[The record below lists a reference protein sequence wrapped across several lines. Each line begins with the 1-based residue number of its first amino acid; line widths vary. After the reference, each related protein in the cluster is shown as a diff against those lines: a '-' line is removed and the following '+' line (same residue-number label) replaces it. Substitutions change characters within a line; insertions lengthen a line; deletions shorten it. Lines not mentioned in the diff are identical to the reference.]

1 MKVLMIISQF
11 YPFIGGAER
20 QAQLLSAKLLE
31 KGVEVEVVTG
41 WWRFDTPPKEMIDGI
56 KVVRNFSFWGVF
68 GIKGIRFFGVLA
80 YMASLGAYLLARGKQ
95 YDLIHVHQ
103 ALYPAFISVLFG
115 KGFMRK
121 PILVKSGS
129 SGLTSDIKE
138 LKRLPLGNLQL
149 RYLVK
154 KMDCLV
160 ATNKISG
167 REFVEIGY
175 PESRIVYIPNG
186 VKISLQGKVAYG
198 LVRTILTSARLS
210 REKGVDTLLRA
221 WAHISKQ
228 EKTLKLIILGDGP
241 LASELKNLSKLLN
254 LTESVDFRGMVQDVS
269 PFLKEA
275 DLFILPSRTEG
286 VSNALLEAMSYGIPC
301 IATDVGGNPEALGKG
316 ESQTI
321 PKGHYIVGKNG
332 VLINPDDV
340 KGLSEAIFYL
350 IREGGVREEM
360 GRRSRKFV
368 QENYSIDV
376 IADRYMAHYQRMLDG
391 RF

>member
-1 MKVLMIISQF
+1 
-11 YPFIGGAER
+11 
-20 QAQLLSAKLLE
+20 
-31 KGVEVEVVTG
+31 
-41 WWRFDTPPKEMIDGI
+41 
-56 KVVRNFSFWGVF
+56 
-68 GIKGIRFFGVLA
+68 
-80 YMASLGAYLLARGKQ
+80 
-95 YDLIHVHQ
+95 
-103 ALYPAFISVLFG
+103 
-115 KGFMRK
+115 
-121 PILVKSGS
+121 
-129 SGLTSDIKE
+129 
-138 LKRLPLGNLQL
+138 
-149 RYLVK
+149 
-154 KMDCLV
+154 
-160 ATNKISG
+160 
-167 REFVEIGY
+167 
-175 PESRIVYIPNG
+175 
-186 VKISLQGKVAYG
+186 
-198 LVRTILTSARLS
+198 
-210 REKGVDTLLRA
+210 
-221 WAHISKQ
+221 
-228 EKTLKLIILGDGP
+228 
-241 LASELKNLSKLLN
+241 
-254 LTESVDFRGMVQDVS
+254 MVQDVS